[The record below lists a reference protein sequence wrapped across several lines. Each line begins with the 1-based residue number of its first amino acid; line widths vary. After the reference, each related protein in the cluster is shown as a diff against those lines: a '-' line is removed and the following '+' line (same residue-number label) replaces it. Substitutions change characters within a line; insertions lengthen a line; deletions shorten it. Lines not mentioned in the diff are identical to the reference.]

1 MAMETENNQMMADDL
16 SVENTA
22 EVTSAPEENQSI
34 NTVADDVTDEMQSA
48 DDSTA
53 NDLSTGKKKGKINIT
68 GDDAKKF
75 IKLFVILAVLS
86 FIRALAMHVFVIP
99 NGFAPGG
106 ITGIAS
112 IIYNA
117 ILPVNPQLAQTW
129 FTPAIVSL
137 VLNVPLFIASFFGL
151 NKRFCINT
159 MITVGLMSFWLWLL
173 EFIKCPVFKASS
185 PESAYNLLAAAVGGV
200 GTGVCLGFLLRHNS
214 SMGGTDIIGKLI
226 YKKNPVADIQWLI
239 IGCDVIVVMASGILG
254 FLRVEQG
261 QDIGEIIGSILSP
274 ILYSAISLVVCAEVA
289 DIIQSGLKSSIVFN
303 VISDKH
309 NEIAASISEKLHRGV
324 TMVHATGWYT
334 GVDHDM
340 LVCVVRKKQINQ
352 VNDIIKN
359 IDPEAFVYITKA
371 KDVSGRGFTY
381 HTPA

>member
-1 MAMETENNQMMADDL
+1 M
-16 SVENTA
+16 
-22 EVTSAPEENQSI
+22 I
-34 NTVADDVTDEMQSA
+34 NV
-48 DDSTA
+48 
-53 NDLSTGKKKGKINIT
+53 
-68 GDDAKKF
+68 
-75 IKLFVILAVLS
+75 
-86 FIRALAMHVFVIP
+86 
-99 NGFAPGG
+99 
-106 ITGIAS
+106 
-112 IIYNA
+112 
-117 ILPVNPQLAQTW
+117 
-129 FTPAIVSL
+129 
-137 VLNVPLFIASFFGL
+137 
-151 NKRFCINT
+151 
-159 MITVGLMSFWLWLL
+159 
-173 EFIKCPVFKASS
+173 PVFKADNS
-185 PESAYNLLAAAVGGV
+185 ESALNLLAAAVGGV
-200 GTGVCLGFLLRHNS
+200 GTGISLGFLLKHNS

-226 YKKNPVADIQWLI
+226 YKKNPVADVQWLI
-239 IGCDVIVVMASGILG
+239 ISCDIVIVIGSGILG
-254 FLRVEQG
+254 IFEVDDWHDSQQVLT
-261 QDIGEIIGSILSP
+261 SILSP

>member
-1 MAMETENNQMMADDL
+1 
-16 SVENTA
+16 
-22 EVTSAPEENQSI
+22 
-34 NTVADDVTDEMQSA
+34 
-48 DDSTA
+48 
-53 NDLSTGKKKGKINIT
+53 
-68 GDDAKKF
+68 
-75 IKLFVILAVLS
+75 
-86 FIRALAMHVFVIP
+86 
-99 NGFAPGG
+99 
-106 ITGIAS
+106 
-112 IIYNA
+112 
-117 ILPVNPQLAQTW
+117 
-129 FTPAIVSL
+129 
-137 VLNVPLFIASFFGL
+137 
-151 NKRFCINT
+151 
-159 MITVGLMSFWLWLL
+159 
-173 EFIKCPVFKASS
+173 
-185 PESAYNLLAAAVGGV
+185 
-200 GTGVCLGFLLRHNS
+200 
-214 SMGGTDIIGKLI
+214 
-226 YKKNPVADIQWLI
+226 
-239 IGCDVIVVMASGILG
+239 GCDVIVVMASGILG

>member
-1 MAMETENNQMMADDL
+1 METENTQIMAEVDPA
-16 SVENTA
+16 VENTA
-22 EVTSAPEENQSI
+22 VVDPSLTEDTNEKEALIEGGADTLESI
-34 NTVADDVTDEMQSA
+34 EKNPAEDCPVD
-48 DDSTA
+48 
-53 NDLSTGKKKGKINIT
+53 NKKPKIKITGKDVKG
-68 GDDAKKF
+68 F
-75 IKLFVILAVLS
+75 VKLFVILAFLS

-106 ITGIAS
+106 VTGIAS

-117 ILPVNPQLAQTW
+117 ILPSNPELAQTW
-129 FTPAIVSL
+129 FSPAIVSL
-137 VLNVPLFIASFFGL
+137 ALNIPLFIASFFGL

-159 MITVGLMSFWLWLL
+159 MMTVGMMSLWLWVL
-173 EFIKCPVFKASS
+173 EHVGCPVFKASG

-200 GTGVCLGFLLRHNS
+200 GTGFCLGFLLRHNS

-239 IGCDVIVVMASGILG
+239 IGCDAIVVMASGILG
-254 FLRVEQG
+254 FINIQPG
-261 QDIGEIIGSILSP
+261 QATGEIIGSILSP
-274 ILYSAISLVVCAEVA
+274 ILYSAISLVVCAEIA
-289 DIIQSGLKSSIVFN
+289 DIIQSGLKASIVFN

-309 NEIAASISEKLHRGV
+309 DEIAKVISEKLVRGV

-334 GVDHDM
+334 GVEHDM
-340 LVCVVRKKQINQ
+340 LVCVVRKKQITQ
-352 VNDIIKN
+352 MNDIIKS